1 MCYAATVRSNFVGY
15 LHRKTLVWVF
25 SQLSLGFFK
34 WIASCFNTFKRL
46 QLHLC
51 SLSGF
56 DSHSWKTQVK
66 CVQKKYFS
74 YIIDK
79 IVSYRRNF
87 SKILVIQ
94 AYFFFFFKLFSLLVY
109 ISLAFHLEDFQ
120 NELFCFSV
128 IKMCKFGISMVNIRQ
143 IVWEPMKDHLCHMR
157 KVAKHFHNKKKMFIY
172 LTLLMFN

>member
-94 AYFFFFFKLFSLLVY
+94 AYFFFFLIIFITSIYQPCIPSGRFSKWAFSFLSHKNVQIRY
-109 ISLAFHLEDFQ
+109 FHGQYKANSLGT
-120 NELFCFSV
+120 NETSFMSHAQ
-128 IKMCKFGISMVNIRQ
+128 SS
-143 IVWEPMKDHLCHMR
+143 
-157 KVAKHFHNKKKMFIY
+157 
-172 LTLLMFN
+172 

>member
-74 YIIDK
+74 YLIDK
-79 IVSYRRNF
+79 IVSFKVNF
-87 SKILVIQ
+87 SKTLVIQ
-94 AYFFFFFKLFSLLVY
+94 VYFFIIIFIFIT

-120 NELFCFSV
+120 NELFCFSI
-128 IKMCKFGISMVNIRQ
+128 IKMCKFGISMVNIKQ
-143 IVWEPMKDHLCHMR
+143 IVWEPMKYCI
-157 KVAKHFHNKKKMFIY
+157 FFIY
-172 LTLLMFN
+172 VTWAK